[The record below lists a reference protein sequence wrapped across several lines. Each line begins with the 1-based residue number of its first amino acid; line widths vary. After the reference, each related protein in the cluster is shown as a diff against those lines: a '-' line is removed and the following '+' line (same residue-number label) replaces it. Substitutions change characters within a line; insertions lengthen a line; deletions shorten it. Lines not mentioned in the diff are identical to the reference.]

1 MVVTIDLKEA
11 RTFGKL
17 TLGFLEDWDNGI
29 RLPSLVRFFTSED
42 GEDYTLFGYQEFSQK
57 FADRPAN
64 RQVLEMAGDE
74 VTSRYIRLVI
84 TNPGGLADRASEQ
97 MGGILD
103 FFR

>member
-1 MVVTIDLKEA
+1 M
-11 RTFGKL
+11 
-17 TLGFLEDWDNGI
+17 
-29 RLPSLVRFFTSED
+29 RFFTSED

-84 TNPGGLADRASEQ
+84 TNPGGLPTEHPNKWAGSWIFS
-97 MGGILD
+97 MS
-103 FFR
+103 